1 MNETVDRAQRR
12 VARRLELAGLVE
24 AQLEARR
31 LVGWA
36 AQLDPAGL
44 ICARNDCL
52 DDQAA
57 RRLDAALDHRLLR
70 RPLAH
75 LEGWTEFYSLHLKTD
90 ARALIP
96 RSDSECVVDLAL
108 DHLDARAPARIA
120 DLGTGSACLL
130 LAVLSKRPFA
140 SGVGIDA
147 SAAAISLARENAAS
161 CGLGAR
167 SVFTCA
173 DWAGW
178 DGWSECDLVICN
190 PPYIASWEIAG
201 LAPEVRDHEPR
212 LALDGGRDGLDAYRE
227 IISLGGRHMAHG
239 AALVLEIGHTQRE
252 SVAELLTSTRF
263 DSLSFRTDLEG
274 RDRAIAAI
282 KP

>member
-1 MNETVDRAQRR
+1 VNETLDRAQRR
-12 VARRLELAGLVE
+12 VARRLALAGIIE

-36 AQLDPAGL
+36 AQLAPAGL

-52 DDQAA
+52 DDQAV
-57 RRLDAALDHRLLR
+57 RRLEAALDHRLSR

-75 LEGWTEFYSLHLKTD
+75 LEGWTEFYGLRLKTD

-108 DHLDARAPARIA
+108 DCLKAGAPARIA

-130 LAVLSKRPFA
+130 LAVLSKRPLA
-140 SGVGIDA
+140 SGIGIDA
-147 SAAAISLARENAAS
+147 SAAAISLARENAVS
-161 CGLGAR
+161 CGLDAR
-167 SVFTCA
+167 ALFSSV
-173 DWAGW
+173 DWADW

-190 PPYIASWEIAG
+190 PPYIAAAEIAG
-201 LAPEVRDHEPR
+201 LAPEVRDHEPT
-212 LALDGGRDGLDAYRE
+212 LALNGGQDGLEAYRE
-227 IISLGGRHMAHG
+227 IISLGARHMACG
-239 AALVLEIGHTQRE
+239 APLVLEIGHTQRE
-252 SVAELLTSTRF
+252 SVAELLTSEGF
-263 DSLSFRTDLEG
+263 DSLAFRTDLEG
-274 RDRAIAAI
+274 RDRAIAGF